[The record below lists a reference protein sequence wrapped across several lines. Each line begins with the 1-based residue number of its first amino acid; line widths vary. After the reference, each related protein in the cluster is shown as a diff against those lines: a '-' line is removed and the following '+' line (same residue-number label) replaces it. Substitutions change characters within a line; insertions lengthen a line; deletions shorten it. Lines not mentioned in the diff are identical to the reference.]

1 MEGANERRL
10 LPRANHPMAE
20 DEIASVAQANQL
32 ERDWIR
38 AVSVVVPNADLFPSC
53 TEGSKQSDVAV
64 PTQGRRKGGILIATI
79 FTASALCIWATGLRP
94 LPDLPRRAE
103 MTSTPASV
111 STTEGPVETQA
122 REVQKGSG
130 RTEPSSQPTFSSHP
144 ESRVGAD
151 VLATP
156 PSPNLTEDGSTP
168 TRHDRQSRQH
178 RRIVIFFVR

>member
-38 AVSVVVPNADLFPSC
+38 AVSVVVPNADSFPSC